1 MAGIEDDIIKWVGKA
16 PVWQRNLIK
25 RIARGEA
32 IDSAYIET
40 IAKALVGNSIVE
52 ETPVLTALDLPSGAP
67 ADATTRFVSVGELEN
82 INALLGGQNLTFGLD
97 GITVVYGD
105 NGTGKSGYARL
116 VKHIVGAR
124 HREDILPDA
133 FAASTGTQRAKI
145 VLESK
150 HGRLAGDWA
159 TLDDASLQ
167 QVHFYDKACG
177 EDYLDRESELNYR
190 PSVLGV
196 FDQLIKYIDM
206 VKASIDELARISR
219 LSMFVPPALTQGTS
233 VQKLLLNLSLTTSE
247 ADVDSLLTLEED
259 TQQKLA
265 ALTLEEA
272 RLKTTDPHKEKERLL
287 QGASR
292 VDALAIHLEDATRL
306 LSVGAGSR
314 VIDEQA
320 GAKKL
325 RSAASDASKSSFA
338 KEPLAKVGS
347 ESWRI
352 LWESA
357 ERFSMD
363 GAYPDQNFPVV
374 NNGSLCVLCQQPLGD
389 EARDRLTR
397 FHQFIH
403 NDVATRAREAEQ
415 KFVYS
420 QKAITEFEV
429 STTEST
435 AAIEFIKKD
444 HKELSEKL
452 DLALV
457 MAQRAKERLGE
468 RLRGDSQEDLIVL
481 EDVDVATLRLLAS
494 SARTKSDEIDET
506 EFRNSLAVTTNA
518 MNELKDKLSVA
529 HQKDAVMAEL
539 LRLRYEKTL
548 RDLSRGIST
557 TLATKESAELARKY
571 VTDVVKDRFVHESKH
586 LKLEHVVLGDKGGA
600 KGKLRHQPALLGSV
614 GKSPRQV
621 LSEGEQTAAGL
632 AGFFTEVHFDESK
645 SAVVF
650 DDPTS
655 SLDHERRDKAARRV
669 VELARDRQVIVFTH
683 DLVFLGEIVKNAG
696 EFKVPVSERTIE
708 RTGAKQPGRVIDN
721 HPWKARDAKARL
733 ASLETELDGLKDKQS
748 AMSSE
753 EFEKA
758 SSDWAGMVS
767 ETWERIVRSEIVFTA
782 VDRGTGN
789 VQPKQFRVFAKVTD
803 QDNSDFQTGFGT
815 VTTWARRHDKSEET
829 NYTAPTIAEME
840 LELKRIQDFWGGVKQ
855 YTNS

>member
-1 MAGIEDDIIKWVGKA
+1 MAAIEDDIIKWVEKT

-25 RIARGEA
+25 RITRGEV
-32 IDSAYIET
+32 IDRVYIESV
-40 IAKALVGNSIVE
+40 AKAIVSNSVVE
-52 ETPVLTALDLPSGAP
+52 EIPVLIASDLPSGAP
-67 ADATTRFVSVGELEN
+67 TDATTRLVSVGELEN
-82 INALLGGQNLTFGLD
+82 INALLGGQNLTFRLD

-124 HREDILPDA
+124 HREDILPDV

-145 VLESK
+145 IFESK
-150 HGRLAGDWA
+150 HGLLEGDWA

-177 EDYLDRESELNYR
+177 EDYLDHETELNYR

-196 FDQLIKYIDM
+196 FDQLIRYIDM
-206 VKASIDELARISR
+206 VKASIDELLRVSQ
-219 LSMFVPPALTQGTS
+219 SSKFVPPALTQGTS
-233 VQKLLLNLSLTTSE
+233 VQKMLLNLSSSTSE
-247 ADVDSLLTLEED
+247 ADVDLLLTLEED
-259 TQQKLA
+259 AQQKLA

-272 RLKTTDPHKEKERLL
+272 RLKTTDPHKEKERLI

-292 VDALAIHLEDATRL
+292 VDALAVHLEEATRL
-306 LSVGAGSR
+306 LSVGASSR

-320 GAKKL
+320 NAKKL
-325 RSAASDASKSSFA
+325 RMAANNASKTSFA
-338 KEPLAKVGS
+338 KEPFANVGS

-363 GAYPDQNFPVV
+363 GAYPDQSFPVV
-374 NNGSLCVLCQQPLGD
+374 EDGSLCVLCQQPLGED
-389 EARDRLTR
+389 ARDRLTR
-397 FHQFIH
+397 FHQFVH

-415 KFVYS
+415 KFIDS
-420 QKAITEFEV
+420 RNAITEFEV

-444 HKELSEKL
+444 HKELGVTL
-452 DLALV
+452 DLALTTT
-457 MAQRAKERLGE
+457 QRAKERLGE
-468 RLRGDSQEDLIVL
+468 RLRSDSEEDLVVL
-481 EDVDVATLRLLAS
+481 EDVDVEALKVLAS
-494 SARTKSDEIDET
+494 SARTRAEKIDET
-506 EFRNSLAVTTNA
+506 EFRKSLAGTTHT
-518 MNELKDKLSVA
+518 MNELKDKLAVA
-529 HQKDAVMAEL
+529 DQMDAIKAEIV
-539 LRLRYEKTL
+539 RLKYEKTL
-548 RDLSRGIST
+548 RDLSSAINT
-557 TLATKESAELARKY
+557 TSATKESAELARKY
-571 VTDVVKDRFVHESKH
+571 VTDVVKDHFVHESEN
-586 LKLEHVVLGDKGGA
+586 LKLEHVILGDKGST
-600 KGKLRHQPALLGSV
+600 KGKLRHQPALLGST

-655 SLDHERRDKAARRV
+655 SLDHERRDKAARRL
-669 VELARDRQVIVFTH
+669 VEFSLDRQVIVFTH
-683 DLVFLGEIVKNAG
+683 DLVFLGEIEKSAA
-696 EFKVPVSERTIE
+696 EFKVPVSERSIE
-708 RTGAKQPGRVIDN
+708 RTGAKQPGVVIDN

-733 ASLETELDGLKDKQS
+733 ASLDTELVELKGKQS

-758 SSDWAGMVS
+758 SSDWAGKVS

-789 VQPKQFRVFAKVTD
+789 VQAKQFRVFAKVTD
-803 QDNSDFQTGFGT
+803 EDNTDFQTGYGN

-829 NYTAPTIAEME
+829 NYSAPTIAEMA
-840 LELKRIQDFWGGVKQ
+840 LELKRIQEFFGRVKK